1 MVCGEE
7 VIGEGVESVKT
18 RHDIT
23 AHAEIVAIRAACSR
37 LATLDLSACTL
48 YTSVAPCVMCAY
60 AIRLARIRAVVTGV
74 PSGESSQALNG
85 STVLTTS
92 ELLPDRPTP
101 AVIRG
106 VLDTECEAVLR
117 EARRQG

>member
-7 VIGEGVESVKT
+7 VIGEGLESVKT

-37 LATLDLSACTL
+37 LDTLDLSACTL

-60 AIRLARIRAVVTGV
+60 AIRLARIRTVVTGV

-92 ELLPDRPTP
+92 ELVPNRPTP

-106 VLDTECEAVLR
+106 VLATECEAVLR